1 MLICILWEKRQVRW
15 MFFKLLQ
22 KECMQTFKSL
32 IYWIYVICVLLF
44 FFTQMGSP
52 EFDAKKPVK
61 TEDGVYGT
69 VLSKDEK
76 DIQEVLLGE
85 LAQDFYQN
93 NWKTYPAGFIKYVKP
108 DEKEI
113 QEIDKILEE
122 MTGLTEK
129 QRSMAI
135 EKFEEEAIAQPYYE
149 LPDFRLPVKEGI
161 SYETFKEN
169 MKKVCAVLGAG
180 SSYEESKFSQG
191 VDVSADYEDAVAEY
205 ENLIEKDKFTRGY
218 ARLFSDYLGIILGI
232 MPVFVVVTRCMRDR
246 RAKMQELIY
255 VRKVSS
261 GTVVLSR
268 YVAMVATMLL
278 PVISAALYTLMQ
290 CIGYTKGMNIAIDYL
305 AFVPSVFVWLLPEI
319 MVVSALGMF
328 LTELTDTA
336 VAVLVQAVWWYT
348 SVFMQIGGLT
358 SGDFGFHLVVR
369 HNSVL
374 DYQIFADHYQEFIIN
389 RVFYAGLALF
399 FLALSVWIYSMKR
412 KGAWDFYG
420 KIRRGSKRKSKA

>member
-1 MLICILWEKRQVRW
+1 

-93 NWKTYPAGFIKYVKP
+93 SWTTYPAGFIKYVKL
-108 DEKEI
+108 DEKET
-113 QEIDKILEE
+113 QEIDKILKE
-122 MTGLTEK
+122 MTGLTEE
-129 QRSMAI
+129 QRSMSI
-135 EKFEEEAIAQPYYE
+135 EKYEEEASAQFYE
-149 LPDFRLPVKEGI
+149 RPDFRLSVKEGV

-169 MKKVCAVLGAG
+169 MKKVCSVLGAG

-191 VDVSADYEDAVAEY
+191 VEVAADYEDAMAEY

-218 ARLFSDYLGIILGI
+218 ARLFSDYLGIVLGI

-246 RAKMQELIY
+246 RSKMQELIY

-261 GTVVLSR
+261 VSVIFSR
-268 YVAMVATMLL
+268 YTAMVATMLL
-278 PVISAALYTLMQ
+278 PVIFAALYTLIQ
-290 CIGYTKGMNIAIDYL
+290 CIGYTKGMDIAIDYL

-319 MVVSALGMF
+319 MVVSAIGMF

-336 VAVLVQAVWWYT
+336 IAVLVQAVWWFT
-348 SVFMQIGGLT
+348 SVFMQGGNLA

-374 DYQIFADHYQEFIIN
+374 DYQVFADHYREFMIN
-389 RVFYAGLALF
+389 RAFYAGLALL
-399 FLALSVWIYSMKR
+399 FLALSVWVYSMKR
-412 KGAWDFYG
+412 KGALDFYG
-420 KIRRGSKRKSKA
+420 KIRRSSKRKSKA

>member
-1 MLICILWEKRQVRW
+1 MLICISWEKRQVRW

-61 TEDGVYGT
+61 TADGVYGT

-85 LAQDFYQN
+85 LAQDFYQDS
-93 NWKTYPAGFIKYVKP
+93 WRTYPAGFIKYVKLN
-108 DEKEI
+108 EKET
-113 QEIDKILEE
+113 QEIDTILEE
-122 MTGLTEK
+122 MTGLTKE
-129 QRSMAI
+129 QRNMLI
-135 EKFEEEAIAQPYYE
+135 EKYEEEASAQPYE
-149 LPDFRLPVKEGI
+149 TPDFRLSVKEDV
-161 SYETFKEN
+161 SYEKFKEN
-169 MKKVCAVLGAG
+169 MKKVCSILGAG
-180 SSYEESKFSQG
+180 SFYEESKFSQG
-191 VDVSADYEDAVAEY
+191 VEVAADYEDAVAEY
-205 ENLIEKDKFTRGY
+205 NNLIEKDKFTRGY
-218 ARLFSDYLGIILGI
+218 ARLFSDYLGIVLGI

-261 GTVVLSR
+261 ASVILSR
-268 YVAMVATMLL
+268 YISMVATMLL
-278 PVISAALYTLMQ
+278 PVIFAALYTLMQ
-290 CIGYTKGMNIAIDYL
+290 CIGYTKGMDIAIDYL

-336 VAVLVQAVWWYT
+336 IAVLVQAVWWYT
-348 SVFMQIGGLT
+348 SVFMQVGGLT
-358 SGDFGFHLVVR
+358 SGNFGFHLVVR

-374 DYQIFADHYQEFIIN
+374 DYQIFADHYQEFMIN
-389 RVFYAGLALF
+389 RAFYAGLALV
-399 FLALSVWIYSMKR
+399 FLALSVWVYSMKR

>member
-1 MLICILWEKRQVRW
+1 MRW

-61 TEDGVYGT
+61 TENGVYGT

-85 LAQDFYQN
+85 LAQDFYEN
-93 NWKTYPAGFIKYVKP
+93 SWRTYPAGFIKYVKL
-108 DEKEI
+108 DEKET
-113 QEIDKILEE
+113 QEIDNILEE
-122 MTGLTEK
+122 MTGLTEE
-129 QRSMAI
+129 QRRMSI
-135 EKFEEEAIAQPYYE
+135 EKFEEEISQPYMS
-149 LPDFRLPVKEGI
+149 PDFRLPVKEGV

-169 MKKVCAVLGAG
+169 MKKVCVILGAG
-180 SSYEESKFSQG
+180 SSYEEGKFSQG
-191 VDVSADYEDAVAEY
+191 VEVPADYEDAVAEY
-205 ENLIEKDKFTRGY
+205 ENLIEKDKFTGGY
-218 ARLFSDYLGIILGI
+218 ARLFSDYLGIVLGI
-232 MPVFVVVTRCMRDR
+232 MPVFVAVTRCMRDR

-261 GTVVLSR
+261 GTVILSR
-268 YVAMVATMLL
+268 YIAMVVTMLL
-278 PVISAALYTLMQ
+278 PVIFAALYTLMQ
-290 CIGYTKGMNIAIDYL
+290 CIGYSKGMDIAIDYL

-336 VAVLVQAVWWYT
+336 IAVLVQAVWWYT
-348 SVFMQIGGLT
+348 GVFMQGDVLT
-358 SGDFGFHLVVR
+358 SGDFGFHLVIR

-374 DYQIFADHYQEFIIN
+374 DYQVFADHYQEFIIN
-389 RVFYAGLALF
+389 RAFYAGVALF
-399 FLALSVWIYSMKR
+399 FVVLSVWVYSMKR

-420 KIRRGSKRKSKA
+420 KILRGSKRKSKA

>member
-61 TEDGVYGT
+61 TENGVYGT

-85 LAQDFYQN
+85 LAQDFYEN
-93 NWKTYPAGFIKYVKP
+93 SWRTYPAGFIKYVKL
-108 DEKEI
+108 DEKET
-113 QEIDKILEE
+113 QEIDNILEE
-122 MTGLTEK
+122 MTGLTEE
-129 QRSMAI
+129 QRRMSI
-135 EKFEEEAIAQPYYE
+135 EKFEEEISQPYMS
-149 LPDFRLPVKEGI
+149 PDFRLPVKEGV

-169 MKKVCAVLGAG
+169 MKKVCVILGAG
-180 SSYEESKFSQG
+180 SSYEEGKFSQG
-191 VDVSADYEDAVAEY
+191 VEVPADYEDAVAEY
-205 ENLIEKDKFTRGY
+205 ENLIEKDKFTGGY
-218 ARLFSDYLGIILGI
+218 ARLFSDYLGIVLGI
-232 MPVFVVVTRCMRDR
+232 MPVFVAVTRCMRDR

-261 GTVVLSR
+261 GTVILSR
-268 YVAMVATMLL
+268 YIAMVVTMLL
-278 PVISAALYTLMQ
+278 PVIFAALYTLMQ
-290 CIGYTKGMNIAIDYL
+290 CIGYTKGMDIAIDYL

-336 VAVLVQAVWWYT
+336 IAVLVQAVWWYT
-348 SVFMQIGGLT
+348 GVFMQGDVLT
-358 SGDFGFHLVVR
+358 SGDFGFHLVIR

-374 DYQIFADHYQEFIIN
+374 DYQVFADHYQEFIIN
-389 RVFYAGLALF
+389 RAFYAGVALF
-399 FLALSVWIYSMKR
+399 FVVLSVWVYSMKR
-412 KGAWDFYG
+412 KGGWDFYG
-420 KIRRGSKRKSKA
+420 KILRGSKRKSKA

>member
-1 MLICILWEKRQVRW
+1 M
-15 MFFKLLQ
+15 
-22 KECMQTFKSL
+22 
-32 IYWIYVICVLLF
+32 
-44 FFTQMGSP
+44 
-52 EFDAKKPVK
+52 
-61 TEDGVYGT
+61 
-69 VLSKDEK
+69 
-76 DIQEVLLGE
+76 
-85 LAQDFYQN
+85 AQDFYQN

-108 DEKEI
+108 DETEI

-149 LPDFRLPVKEGI
+149 LPDFRLPVKEGV

-191 VDVSADYEDAVAEY
+191 VEVSADYEDAVAEY

-255 VRKVSS
+255 VRKASS

-268 YVAMVATMLL
+268 YIAMVATMLL
-278 PVISAALYTLMQ
+278 PVIFAALYTLMQ

-358 SGDFGFHLVVR
+358 SGNFGFHLVVR

-389 RVFYAGLALF
+389 RAFYAGLALF
-399 FLALSVWIYSMKR
+399 FLALSVWVYSMKR

>member
-1 MLICILWEKRQVRW
+1 
-15 MFFKLLQ
+15 
-22 KECMQTFKSL
+22 
-32 IYWIYVICVLLF
+32 
-44 FFTQMGSP
+44 
-52 EFDAKKPVK
+52 
-61 TEDGVYGT
+61 
-69 VLSKDEK
+69 
-76 DIQEVLLGE
+76 
-85 LAQDFYQN
+85 
-93 NWKTYPAGFIKYVKP
+93 
-108 DEKEI
+108 
-113 QEIDKILEE
+113 
-122 MTGLTEK
+122 
-129 QRSMAI
+129 
-135 EKFEEEAIAQPYYE
+135 
-149 LPDFRLPVKEGI
+149 
-161 SYETFKEN
+161 
-169 MKKVCAVLGAG
+169 
-180 SSYEESKFSQG
+180 
-191 VDVSADYEDAVAEY
+191 
-205 ENLIEKDKFTRGY
+205 
-218 ARLFSDYLGIILGI
+218 
-232 MPVFVVVTRCMRDR
+232 
-246 RAKMQELIY
+246 MQELIY

-290 CIGYTKGMNIAIDYL
+290 CIGFTKGMNIAIDYL

-374 DYQIFADHYQEFIIN
+374 DYHIFADHYQEFIIN

-399 FLALSVWIYSMKR
+399 FLALSVWVYSMKR

>member
-1 MLICILWEKRQVRW
+1 MLTCISWEKRQVRW

-61 TEDGVYGT
+61 TADGVYGT

-93 NWKTYPAGFIKYVKP
+93 SWTTYPAGFIKYVKL
-108 DEKEI
+108 DEKET
-113 QEIDKILEE
+113 QEIDNILEE
-122 MTGLTEK
+122 MTGLTEE
-129 QRSMAI
+129 QRRMSI
-135 EKFEEEAIAQPYYE
+135 EKFEEEISQPYMS
-149 LPDFRLPVKEGI
+149 PDFRLPVKEGV

-169 MKKVCAVLGAG
+169 MKKVCVILGAG
-180 SSYEESKFSQG
+180 SSYEEGKFSQG
-191 VDVSADYEDAVAEY
+191 VEVPADYEDAVAEY
-205 ENLIEKDKFTRGY
+205 ENLIEKDKFTGGY
-218 ARLFSDYLGIILGI
+218 ARLFSDYLGIVLGI
-232 MPVFVVVTRCMRDR
+232 MPVFVAVTRCMRDR

-261 GTVVLSR
+261 GTVILSR
-268 YVAMVATMLL
+268 YIAMVVTMLL
-278 PVISAALYTLMQ
+278 PVIFAALYTLMQ
-290 CIGYTKGMNIAIDYL
+290 CIGYTKGMDIAIDYL

-336 VAVLVQAVWWYT
+336 IAVLVQAVWWYT
-348 SVFMQIGGLT
+348 GVFMQGDVLT
-358 SGDFGFHLVVR
+358 SGDFGFHLVIR

-374 DYQIFADHYQEFIIN
+374 DYQVFADHYQEFIIN
-389 RVFYAGLALF
+389 RAFYAGVALF
-399 FLALSVWIYSMKR
+399 FVVLSVWVYSMKR

-420 KIRRGSKRKSKA
+420 KILRGSKRKSKA

>member
-1 MLICILWEKRQVRW
+1 

-61 TEDGVYGT
+61 TADGVYGT

-85 LAQDFYQN
+85 LAQDFYQDS
-93 NWKTYPAGFIKYVKP
+93 WRTYPAGFIKYVKLN
-108 DEKEI
+108 EKET
-113 QEIDKILEE
+113 QEIDTILEE
-122 MTGLTEK
+122 MTGLTEE
-129 QRSMAI
+129 QRNMLI
-135 EKFEEEAIAQPYYE
+135 EKYEEEASAQPYE
-149 LPDFRLPVKEGI
+149 TPDFRLSVKEDV
-161 SYETFKEN
+161 SYEKFKEN
-169 MKKVCAVLGAG
+169 MKKVCSILGAG
-180 SSYEESKFSQG
+180 SFYEESKFSQG
-191 VDVSADYEDAVAEY
+191 VEVAADYEDAVAEY
-205 ENLIEKDKFTRGY
+205 NNLIEKDKFTRGY
-218 ARLFSDYLGIILGI
+218 ARLFSDYLGIVLGI

-261 GTVVLSR
+261 ASVILSR
-268 YVAMVATMLL
+268 YISMVATMLL
-278 PVISAALYTLMQ
+278 PVIFAALYTLMQ
-290 CIGYTKGMNIAIDYL
+290 CIGYTKGMDIAIDYL

-336 VAVLVQAVWWYT
+336 IAVLVQAVWWYT
-348 SVFMQIGGLT
+348 SVFMQVGGLT
-358 SGDFGFHLVVR
+358 SGNFGFHLVVR

-389 RVFYAGLALF
+389 RAFYAGLALV
-399 FLALSVWIYSMKR
+399 FLALSVWVYSMKR

>member
-1 MLICILWEKRQVRW
+1 MRW

-61 TEDGVYGT
+61 TENGVYGT

-85 LAQDFYQN
+85 LAQDFYEN
-93 NWKTYPAGFIKYVKP
+93 SWRTYPAGFIKYVKL
-108 DEKEI
+108 DEKET
-113 QEIDKILEE
+113 QEIDNILEE
-122 MTGLTEK
+122 MTGLTEE
-129 QRSMAI
+129 QRRMSI
-135 EKFEEEAIAQPYYE
+135 EKFEEEISQPYMS
-149 LPDFRLPVKEGI
+149 PDFRLPVKEGV

-169 MKKVCAVLGAG
+169 MKKVCVILGAG
-180 SSYEESKFSQG
+180 SSYEEGKFSQG
-191 VDVSADYEDAVAEY
+191 VEVPADYEDAVAEY
-205 ENLIEKDKFTRGY
+205 ENLIEKDKFTGGY
-218 ARLFSDYLGIILGI
+218 ARLFSDYLGIVLGI
-232 MPVFVVVTRCMRDR
+232 MPVFVAVTRCMRDR

-261 GTVVLSR
+261 GTVILSR
-268 YVAMVATMLL
+268 YIAMVVTMLL
-278 PVISAALYTLMQ
+278 PVIFAALYTLMQ
-290 CIGYTKGMNIAIDYL
+290 CIGYTKGMDIAIDYL

-336 VAVLVQAVWWYT
+336 IAVLVQAVWWYT
-348 SVFMQIGGLT
+348 GVFMQGDVLT
-358 SGDFGFHLVVR
+358 SGDFGFHLVIR

-374 DYQIFADHYQEFIIN
+374 DYQVFADHYQEFIIN
-389 RVFYAGLALF
+389 RAFYAGVALF
-399 FLALSVWIYSMKR
+399 FVVLSVWVYSMKR

-420 KIRRGSKRKSKA
+420 KILRGSKRKSKA

>member
-1 MLICILWEKRQVRW
+1 MRW

-61 TEDGVYGT
+61 TENGVYGT
-69 VLSKDEK
+69 VFSKDEK

-85 LAQDFYQN
+85 LAQDFYEN
-93 NWKTYPAGFIKYVKP
+93 SWRTYPAGFIKYVKL
-108 DEKEI
+108 DEKET
-113 QEIDKILEE
+113 QEIDNILEE
-122 MTGLTEK
+122 MTGLTEE
-129 QRSMAI
+129 QRRMSI
-135 EKFEEEAIAQPYYE
+135 EKFEEEISQPYMS
-149 LPDFRLPVKEGI
+149 PDFRLPVKEGV

-169 MKKVCAVLGAG
+169 MKKVCVILGAG
-180 SSYEESKFSQG
+180 SSYEEGKFSQG
-191 VDVSADYEDAVAEY
+191 VEVPADYEDAVAEY
-205 ENLIEKDKFTRGY
+205 ENLIEKDKFTGGY
-218 ARLFSDYLGIILGI
+218 ARLFSDYLGIVLGI
-232 MPVFVVVTRCMRDR
+232 MPVFVAVTRCMRDR

-261 GTVVLSR
+261 GTVILSR
-268 YVAMVATMLL
+268 YIAMVVTMLL
-278 PVISAALYTLMQ
+278 PVIFAALYTLMQ
-290 CIGYTKGMNIAIDYL
+290 CIGYTKGMDIAIDYL

-336 VAVLVQAVWWYT
+336 IAVLVQAVWWYT
-348 SVFMQIGGLT
+348 GVFMQGDVLT
-358 SGDFGFHLVVR
+358 SGDFGFHLVIR

-374 DYQIFADHYQEFIIN
+374 DYQVFADHYQEFIIN
-389 RVFYAGLALF
+389 RAFYAGVALF
-399 FLALSVWIYSMKR
+399 FVVLSVWVYSMKR

-420 KIRRGSKRKSKA
+420 KILRGSKRKSKA

>member
-1 MLICILWEKRQVRW
+1 MRW

-61 TEDGVYGT
+61 TENGVYGT
-69 VLSKDEK
+69 VLSKDDK

-85 LAQDFYQN
+85 LAQDFYEN
-93 NWKTYPAGFIKYVKP
+93 SWRTYPAGFIKYVKL
-108 DEKEI
+108 DEKET
-113 QEIDKILEE
+113 QEIDNILEE
-122 MTGLTEK
+122 MTGLTEE
-129 QRSMAI
+129 QRRMSI
-135 EKFEEEAIAQPYYE
+135 EKFEEEISQPYMS
-149 LPDFRLPVKEGI
+149 PDFRLPVKEGV

-169 MKKVCAVLGAG
+169 MKKVCVILGAG
-180 SSYEESKFSQG
+180 SSYEEGKFSQG
-191 VDVSADYEDAVAEY
+191 VEVPADYEDAVAEY
-205 ENLIEKDKFTRGY
+205 ENLIEKDKFTGGY
-218 ARLFSDYLGIILGI
+218 ARLFSDYLGIVLGI
-232 MPVFVVVTRCMRDR
+232 MPVFVAVTRCMRDR

-261 GTVVLSR
+261 GTVILSR
-268 YVAMVATMLL
+268 YIAMVVTMLL
-278 PVISAALYTLMQ
+278 PVIFAALYTLMQ
-290 CIGYTKGMNIAIDYL
+290 CIGYTKGMDIAIDYL

-336 VAVLVQAVWWYT
+336 IAVLVQAVWWYT
-348 SVFMQIGGLT
+348 GVFMQGDVLT
-358 SGDFGFHLVVR
+358 SGDFGFHLVIR

-374 DYQIFADHYQEFIIN
+374 DYQVFADHYQEFIIN
-389 RVFYAGLALF
+389 RAFYAGVALF
-399 FLALSVWIYSMKR
+399 FVVLSVWVYSMKR

-420 KIRRGSKRKSKA
+420 KILRGSKRKSKA

>member
-1 MLICILWEKRQVRW
+1 MPTCISWEKRQVSW

-22 KECMQTFKSL
+22 KECVQTFKSL

-52 EFDAKKPVK
+52 GFDAKKPVK

-69 VLSKDEK
+69 KISKEEK
-76 DIQEVLLGE
+76 DIEEVLLGE
-85 LAQDFYQN
+85 LAQEFYDDS
-93 NWKTYPAGFIKYVKP
+93 WTTYPAGFIKHVKI
-108 DEKEI
+108 DEQET
-113 QEIDKILEE
+113 QEIDRILEE

-135 EKFEEEAIAQPYYE
+135 ESFYKDMNPEIPMYSV
-149 LPDFRLPVKEGI
+149 FRLSVKDGI
-161 SYETFKEN
+161 SYDTFKEN
-169 MKKVCAVLGAG
+169 MKKVSSILGPG

-191 VDVSADYEDAVAEY
+191 VDVPAEYEDAMAEY

-218 ARLFSDYLGIILGI
+218 ARLFSDYLGIILGV
-232 MPVFVVVTRCMRDR
+232 MPMFVAVTRCMRDR

-261 GTVVLSR
+261 ITVILSR
-268 YVAMVATMLL
+268 YLSMVATMLL
-278 PVISAALYTLMQ
+278 PVIFVALYTLMQ
-290 CIGYTKGMNIAIDYL
+290 CVGYTKGMNISIDYL
-305 AFVPSVFVWLLPEI
+305 AFVPSVFGWLLPEI

-336 VAVLVQAVWWYT
+336 IAVLVQAAWWFT
-348 SVFMQIGGLT
+348 SVFMQVGGLV
-358 SGDFGFHLVVR
+358 SGNFGFHLVVR
-369 HNSVL
+369 HNSAL
-374 DYQIFADHYQEFIIN
+374 NYQVFADHFQEFVIN
-389 RVFYAGLALF
+389 RVFYAGLALI
-399 FLALSVWIYSMKR
+399 LVVLSVWVYSMKR

-420 KIRRGSKRKSKA
+420 KILRGSKRKSKV

>member
-1 MLICILWEKRQVRW
+1 MRW

-22 KECMQTFKSL
+22 KDCMQTFKSL

-61 TEDGVYGT
+61 TENGVYGT

-85 LAQDFYQN
+85 LAQDFYQDS
-93 NWKTYPAGFIKYVKP
+93 WKTYPAGFIKYVKL
-108 DEKEI
+108 DEKET
-113 QEIDKILEE
+113 QEIDTILEE
-122 MTGLTEK
+122 MTGLTEE
-129 QRSMAI
+129 QRSMLI
-135 EKFEEEAIAQPYYE
+135 EKYEEEASAQPYE
-149 LPDFRLPVKEGI
+149 SPDFRLSVKEGV
-161 SYETFKEN
+161 SYEKFKEN
-169 MKKVCAVLGAG
+169 MKKVCSILGAG
-180 SSYEESKFSQG
+180 SFYEESKFSQG
-191 VDVSADYEDAVAEY
+191 VEVAADYEDAMAEY

-218 ARLFSDYLGIILGI
+218 ARLFSDYLGIVLGI

-246 RAKMQELIY
+246 RAKLQELIY
-255 VRKVSS
+255 VRKASS
-261 GTVVLSR
+261 ASVILSR
-268 YVAMVATMLL
+268 YISMVATMLL
-278 PVISAALYTLMQ
+278 PVIFAALYTLLQ
-290 CIGYTKGMNIAIDYL
+290 CIGYTKGMDIAIDYL

-336 VAVLVQAVWWYT
+336 IAVLVQAVWWFT
-348 SVFMQIGGLT
+348 SVFMQGGNLA

-374 DYQIFADHYQEFIIN
+374 DYQVFADHYQEFMIN
-389 RVFYAGLALF
+389 RAFYAGLALF
-399 FLALSVWIYSMKR
+399 FLALSVWVYSIKR

>member
-1 MLICILWEKRQVRW
+1 MRW

-61 TEDGVYGT
+61 TENGVYGT
-69 VLSKDEK
+69 VFSKDEK

-85 LAQDFYQN
+85 LAQDFYEN
-93 NWKTYPAGFIKYVKP
+93 SWRTYPAGFIKYVKL
-108 DEKEI
+108 DEKET
-113 QEIDKILEE
+113 QEIDNILEE
-122 MTGLTEK
+122 ITGLTEE
-129 QRSMAI
+129 QRRMSI
-135 EKFEEEAIAQPYYE
+135 EKFEEEISQPYMS
-149 LPDFRLPVKEGI
+149 PDFRLPVKEGV

-169 MKKVCAVLGAG
+169 MKKVCVILGAG
-180 SSYEESKFSQG
+180 SSYEEGKFSQG
-191 VDVSADYEDAVAEY
+191 VEVPADYEDAVAEY
-205 ENLIEKDKFTRGY
+205 ENLIEKDKFTGGY
-218 ARLFSDYLGIILGI
+218 ARLFSDYLGIVLGI
-232 MPVFVVVTRCMRDR
+232 MPVFVAVTRCMRDR

-261 GTVVLSR
+261 GTVILSR
-268 YVAMVATMLL
+268 YIAMVVTMLL
-278 PVISAALYTLMQ
+278 PVIFAALYTLMQ
-290 CIGYTKGMNIAIDYL
+290 CIGYTKGMDIAIDYL

-336 VAVLVQAVWWYT
+336 IAVLVQAVWWYT
-348 SVFMQIGGLT
+348 GVFMQGDVLT
-358 SGDFGFHLVVR
+358 SGDFGFHLVIR

-374 DYQIFADHYQEFIIN
+374 DYQVFADHYQEFIIN
-389 RVFYAGLALF
+389 RAFYAGVALF
-399 FLALSVWIYSMKR
+399 FVVLSVWVYSMKR

-420 KIRRGSKRKSKA
+420 KILRGSKRKSKA

>member
-1 MLICILWEKRQVRW
+1 

-61 TEDGVYGT
+61 TENGVYGT

-85 LAQDFYQN
+85 LAQDFYEN
-93 NWKTYPAGFIKYVKP
+93 SWRTYPAGFIKYVKL
-108 DEKEI
+108 DEKET
-113 QEIDKILEE
+113 QEIDNILEE
-122 MTGLTEK
+122 MTGLTEE
-129 QRSMAI
+129 QRRMSI
-135 EKFEEEAIAQPYYE
+135 EKFEEEISQPYMS
-149 LPDFRLPVKEGI
+149 PDFRLPVKEGV

-169 MKKVCAVLGAG
+169 MKKVCVILGAG
-180 SSYEESKFSQG
+180 SSYEEGKFSQG
-191 VDVSADYEDAVAEY
+191 VEVPADYEDAVAEY
-205 ENLIEKDKFTRGY
+205 ENLIEKDKFTGGY
-218 ARLFSDYLGIILGI
+218 ARLFSDYLGIVLGI
-232 MPVFVVVTRCMRDR
+232 MPVFVAVTRCMRDR

-261 GTVVLSR
+261 GTVILSR
-268 YVAMVATMLL
+268 YIAMVVTMLL
-278 PVISAALYTLMQ
+278 PVIFAALYTLMQ
-290 CIGYTKGMNIAIDYL
+290 CIGYTKGMDIAIDYL

-336 VAVLVQAVWWYT
+336 IAVLVQAVWWYT
-348 SVFMQIGGLT
+348 GVFMQGDVLT
-358 SGDFGFHLVVR
+358 SGDFGFHLVIR

-374 DYQIFADHYQEFIIN
+374 DYQVFADHYQEFIIN
-389 RVFYAGLALF
+389 RAFYAGVALF
-399 FLALSVWIYSMKR
+399 FVVLSVWVYSMKR

-420 KIRRGSKRKSKA
+420 KILRGSKRKSKA

>member
-1 MLICILWEKRQVRW
+1 MLICISWEKRQVRW

-61 TEDGVYGT
+61 TADGVYGT

-85 LAQDFYQN
+85 LAQDFYQDS
-93 NWKTYPAGFIKYVKP
+93 WRTYPAGFIKYVKLN
-108 DEKEI
+108 EKET
-113 QEIDKILEE
+113 QEIDTILKE
-122 MTGLTEK
+122 MTGLTEE
-129 QRSMAI
+129 QRSMLI
-135 EKFEEEAIAQPYYE
+135 EKYEEEASAQPYE
-149 LPDFRLPVKEGI
+149 RPDFRLSVKEGV
-161 SYETFKEN
+161 SYEKFKEN
-169 MKKVCAVLGAG
+169 MKKVCSILGAG
-180 SSYEESKFSQG
+180 SFYEESKFSQG
-191 VDVSADYEDAVAEY
+191 VEVAADYEDAVAEY
-205 ENLIEKDKFTRGY
+205 NNLIEKDKFTRGY
-218 ARLFSDYLGIILGI
+218 ARLFSDYLGIVLGI

-261 GTVVLSR
+261 ASVILSR
-268 YVAMVATMLL
+268 YISMVATMLL
-278 PVISAALYTLMQ
+278 PVIFAALYTLMQ
-290 CIGYTKGMNIAIDYL
+290 CIGYTKGMDIAIDYL
-305 AFVPSVFVWLLPEI
+305 AFVPSVFVWLLPEM

-336 VAVLVQAVWWYT
+336 IAVLVQAVWWYT
-348 SVFMQIGGLT
+348 SVFMQVGGLT
-358 SGDFGFHLVVR
+358 SGNFGFHLVVR

-374 DYQIFADHYQEFIIN
+374 DYQIFADHYQEFMIN
-389 RVFYAGLALF
+389 RAFYAGLALV
-399 FLALSVWIYSMKR
+399 FLALSVWVYSMKR

-420 KIRRGSKRKSKA
+420 KICRGSKRKSKA

>member
-1 MLICILWEKRQVRW
+1 MRW

-61 TEDGVYGT
+61 TENGVYGT

-85 LAQDFYQN
+85 LAQDFYEN
-93 NWKTYPAGFIKYVKP
+93 SWRTYPAGFIKYVKL
-108 DEKEI
+108 DEKET
-113 QEIDKILEE
+113 QEIDNILEE
-122 MTGLTEK
+122 MTGLTEE
-129 QRSMAI
+129 QRRMSI
-135 EKFEEEAIAQPYYE
+135 EKFEEEISQPYMS
-149 LPDFRLPVKEGI
+149 PDFRLPVKEGV

-169 MKKVCAVLGAG
+169 MKKVCVILGAG
-180 SSYEESKFSQG
+180 SSYEEGKFSQG
-191 VDVSADYEDAVAEY
+191 VEVPADYEDAVAEY
-205 ENLIEKDKFTRGY
+205 ENLIEKDKFTGGY
-218 ARLFSDYLGIILGI
+218 ARLFSDYLGIVLGI
-232 MPVFVVVTRCMRDR
+232 MPVFVAVTRCMRDR

-261 GTVVLSR
+261 GTVILSR
-268 YVAMVATMLL
+268 YIAMVVTMLL
-278 PVISAALYTLMQ
+278 PVIFAALYTLMQ
-290 CIGYTKGMNIAIDYL
+290 CIGYTKGMDIAIDYL

-336 VAVLVQAVWWYT
+336 IAVLVQAVWWYT
-348 SVFMQIGGLT
+348 GVFMQGDVLT
-358 SGDFGFHLVVR
+358 SGDFGFHLVIR

-374 DYQIFADHYQEFIIN
+374 DYQVFADHYQEFIIN
-389 RVFYAGLALF
+389 RAFYAGVALF
-399 FLALSVWIYSMKR
+399 FVVLSVWVYSMKR
-412 KGAWDFYG
+412 KGGWDFYG
-420 KIRRGSKRKSKA
+420 KILRGSKRKSKA

>member
-1 MLICILWEKRQVRW
+1 MRW

-93 NWKTYPAGFIKYVKP
+93 SWRTYPAGFIKYVKL
-108 DEKEI
+108 DEKET
-113 QEIDKILEE
+113 QEIDNILKE
-122 MTGLTEK
+122 MTGLTEE
-129 QRSMAI
+129 QRSMSI
-135 EKFEEEAIAQPYYE
+135 EKFEEEISQPYMS
-149 LPDFRLPVKEGI
+149 PDFRLPVKEGV

-169 MKKVCAVLGAG
+169 MKKVCSILGAG

-191 VDVSADYEDAVAEY
+191 VEVPADYEDAVAEY

-218 ARLFSDYLGIILGI
+218 ARLFSDYLGIVLGI
-232 MPVFVVVTRCMRDR
+232 MPVFVAVTRCMRDR

-261 GTVVLSR
+261 AAVILSR
-268 YVAMVATMLL
+268 YISMVVTMLL
-278 PVISAALYTLMQ
+278 PVIFAALYTLVQ
-290 CIGYTKGMNIAIDYL
+290 CIGYTKGMDIAIDYL

-319 MVVSALGMF
+319 MVVSAFGMF

-336 VAVLVQAVWWYT
+336 IAVLAQAAWWYT
-348 SVFMQIGGLT
+348 SVFMQGGNLV

-374 DYQIFADHYQEFIIN
+374 DYQVFADHYQEFIIN
-389 RVFYAGLALF
+389 RIFYAGLALLF
-399 FLALSVWIYSMKR
+399 AALSVWVYSMKR